1 VKKVVEVEQC
11 QEVTRTVCMESTE
24 LVANEVCTYSY
35 MAHTQDSTATT
46 VEVTFKKECMAQM
59 VTVCQPGPG
68 YGYHSYGHQY
78 CKEVSQETCYNVP
91 VVAPL
96 EVAVMLTFPQP
107 MRECMDKP
115 ISLPRVTCEDI
126 TERKCISVPEL
137 MEDTE
142 VVDKCETVEAAAPS
156 CTMLELELPK
166 QVCKELVYGAAY
178 DHRV

>member
-1 VKKVVEVEQC
+1 MIIASRTQFHIERPWGQRPPSRGLLRDYEPSDA
-11 QEVTRTVCMESTE
+11 TRMQLFEA
-24 LVANEVCTYSY
+24 LVLC
-35 MAHTQDSTATT
+35 
-46 VEVTFKKECMAQM
+46 C
-59 VTVCQPGPG
+59 
-68 YGYHSYGHQY
+68 
-78 CKEVSQETCYNVP
+78 
-91 VVAPL
+91 
-96 EVAVMLTFPQP
+96 
-107 MRECMDKP
+107 
-115 ISLPRVTCEDI
+115 RVTCEDI

>member
-1 VKKVVEVEQC
+1 
-11 QEVTRTVCMESTE
+11 
-24 LVANEVCTYSY
+24 
-35 MAHTQDSTATT
+35 
-46 VEVTFKKECMAQM
+46 
-59 VTVCQPGPG
+59 
-68 YGYHSYGHQY
+68 
-78 CKEVSQETCYNVP
+78 
-91 VVAPL
+91 
-96 EVAVMLTFPQP
+96 MLTFANL
-107 MRECMDKP
+107 RLTFFSSSTDCV
-115 ISLPRVTCEDI
+115 LCCRVTCEDI